1 MPAGLT
7 DHGHRSQ
14 AKVSDDMH
22 TAALICQSSLLWTHA
37 DAVRCDVQ
45 QQSHVKEIAP
55 WSKDLAVQVV
65 SNKSEERKPERH
77 VASILLQHTNAML
90 EVMCVCGCCWHGRT
104 EAMFLEYA
112 QTTRQGD
119 DLVSV
124 PGRKGLLADCVS
136 SALTS
141 PWATS
146 SSCVVWSHLLL

>member
-1 MPAGLT
+1 
-7 DHGHRSQ
+7 
-14 AKVSDDMH
+14 MH

-45 QQSHVKEIAP
+45 QQSRVKEITP

-65 SNKSEERKPERH
+65 SNKSEEWKPERH
-77 VASILLQHTNAML
+77 VASVLLQHTT
-90 EVMCVCGCCWHGRT
+90 VMIDCVDGCGCCWHDGT
-104 EAMFLEYA
+104 EELFVEYA
-112 QTTRQGD
+112 HANRQGD

-146 SSCVVWSHLLL
+146 SSCVVLSHLLL